1 MIQNNTIKIFSRFV
15 CLFAILI
22 LSACSRNNSNKVNY
36 NQCQS
41 ISFPATLKNQII
53 SKLSTYPNI
62 PGAVVAV
69 YHPSVGYSIASF
81 GLSNKFPS
89 TPMPVDAVFD
99 VGSVMK
105 LINWIALEKAFEEGK
120 VSYSN
125 LISQYI
131 PELATVLPGNPTV
144 QNLTQHSTG
153 LIDIPPSALTDLLTN
168 LGDPVPYTYTFSEA
182 VGFLQNEDTNGFTNG
197 IKDGFNVGAHW
208 NYSTW
213 GARIGAEIVMRS
225 ENKDIKEIVRTK
237 IFSPLGLKSTYHM
250 GFVDLPTKLAQG
262 YGNDQGDPNEP
273 QEFWEL
279 SQYQTASSLFGGNI
293 WSSACDL
300 LNFSTAISQ
309 PEREFLKPETI
320 LNRTQSLLLIGGG
333 QPNNT
338 IYQGR
343 GVMKYSLFNTG
354 DFWIHAG
361 AGLSS
366 HSSVTGYHESKKL
379 AITILTNL
387 DPDFIQND
395 YGLHFEVMKIIDDF
409 FI

>member
-1 MIQNNTIKIFSRFV
+1 MKNVSRTIYS
-15 CLFAILI
+15 ILI
-22 LSACSRNNSNKVNY
+22 LLLYACSQNNSGSVNY
-36 NQCQS
+36 NNCQTK
-41 ISFPATLKNQII
+41 SFPTSLKNQIT
-53 SKLSTYPNI
+53 SKLALYPDI

-81 GLSNKFPS
+81 GLSKKSPS

-99 VGSVMK
+99 IGSVMK

-120 VSYSN
+120 VSYSH

-131 PELATVLPGNPTV
+131 PELATLIPGNPTV

-153 LIDIPPSALTDLLTN
+153 LIDIPSSALSDLFSH
-168 LGDPVPYTYTFSEA
+168 LGDTAAYDYPFSETI
-182 VGFLQNEDTNGFTNG
+182 GFLQNEDSNGFTNG
-197 IKDGFNVGAHW
+197 IKDGFNVGVNW

-225 ENKDIKEIVRTK
+225 ENKDIKDIVRSK
-237 IFSPLGLKSTYHM
+237 ILMPLDLNSTFHM
-250 GFVDLPTKLAQG
+250 GFVDLPATLAQG
-262 YGNDQGDPNEP
+262 YGNDEGDPSEP
-273 QEFWEL
+273 SEFWDL
-279 SQYQTASSLFGGNI
+279 NQYQTASSLFGGNI

-309 PEREFLKPETI
+309 PERGFLKPETI
-320 LNRTQSLLLIGGG
+320 SSRTESLLLIGGG

-366 HSSVTGYHESKKL
+366 HSSVTGYHESKNL

-387 DPDFIQND
+387 DPDFIQDD
-395 YGLHFEVMKIIDDF
+395 YGFHFEVMKLIDDYF
-409 FI
+409 

>member
-1 MIQNNTIKIFSRFV
+1 
-15 CLFAILI
+15 LAD
-22 LSACSRNNSNKVNY
+22 
-36 NQCQS
+36 
-41 ISFPATLKNQII
+41 
-53 SKLSTYPNI
+53 YPLI

-69 YHPSVGYSIASF
+69 YHPSIGYSIASF
-81 GLSNKFPS
+81 GLSKKSPS

-99 VGSVMK
+99 IGSVMK
-105 LINWIALEKAFEEGK
+105 LINWIALEKVFEEGK
-120 VSYSN
+120 VAYSN
-125 LISQYI
+125 PISQYI
-131 PELATVLPGNPTV
+131 PELTAVIPGNPTV

-153 LIDIPPSALTDLLTN
+153 LIDIPASSLADLLTH
-168 LGDPVPYTYTFSEA
+168 LGDPAPYTYPFSETI
-182 VGFLQNEDTNGFTNG
+182 GFLQNEDSNGFTNG
-197 IKDGFNVGAHW
+197 IKDNFSVGVNW

-213 GARIGAEIVMRS
+213 GARIGAEIVMRA
-225 ENKDIKEIVRTK
+225 ENKDIKEIVRSK
-237 IFSPLGLKSTYHM
+237 VLNPLELNSTFHM
-250 GFVDLPTKLAQG
+250 GFVNIPPTLAQG

-273 QEFWEL
+273 SEFWEL
-279 SQYQTASSLFGGNI
+279 SQYQTASSLFGGNV

-309 PEREFLKPETI
+309 PERGFLKPETI
-320 LNRTQSLLLIGGG
+320 QSRTQSLLLIGGG

-366 HSSVTGYHESKKL
+366 HSSVTGYHESKSL

-387 DPDFIQND
+387 DPDFIQDD
-395 YGLHFEVMKIIDDF
+395 YGFHFEVMKIIDDSF
-409 FI
+409 